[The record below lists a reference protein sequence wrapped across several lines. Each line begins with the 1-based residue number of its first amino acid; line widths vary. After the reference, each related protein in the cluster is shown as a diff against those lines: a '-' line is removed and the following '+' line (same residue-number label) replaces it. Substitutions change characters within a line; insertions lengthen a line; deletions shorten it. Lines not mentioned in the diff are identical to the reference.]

1 MIQLVAILGVLGI
14 GIVFSILGAIKLPLT
29 EKLKID
35 DAKFGSLISTL
46 MFTSIILVLL
56 IGPLVDSFGHKPIA
70 VIGSLIA
77 GLSIFMVAYSGSY
90 KGVVIACVGLGIG
103 GMCVNTVG
111 NTLLPIV
118 LFDGQNPPAASNFGN
133 VFFGVGAFLT
143 PFFIGLLLKRL
154 GFSNTL
160 SIVGAIVLIPI
171 IFALWTSGYPE
182 LESYGVGSAFSLL
195 GNPVVLIASLALFC
209 YIALEVSMGGWITSF
224 LTEVGLTAG
233 KASGVLSGFWIA
245 LMIARLVTS
254 KFVSPEIGATII
266 AVLAIVSVATIIIM
280 IMAKNK
286 MIATVGVL
294 ITGLVFGPVFPT
306 VIGYTFSK
314 IAPELYGSA
323 FAIMFA
329 VGLLGGTIIPK
340 AIGNYAQG
348 KTIQKSL
355 VILAVTAGVLFVVSL
370 IFRVV

>member
-14 GIVFSILGAIKLPLT
+14 GIVFSILGAVKLSLT

-56 IGPLVDSFGHKPIA
+56 IGPLVDAIGHKPIA
-70 VIGSLIA
+70 VAGFLIA
-77 GLSIFMVAYSGSY
+77 GISVFMLAYSGSY
-90 KGVVIACVGLGIG
+90 KGAVFACIGLGIG

-118 LFDGQNPPAASNFGN
+118 LFGGENPPAASNLGN

-143 PFFIGLLLKRL
+143 PFIVGLLLKRL

-160 SIVGAIVLIPI
+160 SIIGGIVLVPI
-171 IFALWTSGYPE
+171 IFALLATTYPE
-182 LESYGVGSAFSLL
+182 IPGYEIWSAFSLL
-195 GNPVVLIASLALFC
+195 GTPVVLVASLVLFC
-209 YIALEVSMGGWITSF
+209 YVALEVSMGGWITSY
-224 LTEVGLTAG
+224 LTEVGMSAA

-245 LMIARLVTS
+245 LMIARLVTAG
-254 KFVSPEIGATII
+254 FVTPAVGTTVI
-266 AVLAIVSVATIIIM
+266 AILALVSVVTIIIM
-280 IMAKNK
+280 ILAKNK
-286 MIATVGVL
+286 TLAAVGVL
-294 ITGLVFGPVFPT
+294 ITGLAFGPIFPT
-306 VIGYTFSK
+306 VVGYTFSK

-329 VGLLGGTIIPK
+329 VGMVGGTTIPK
-340 AIGNYAQG
+340 AIGNFSKG

-355 VILAVTAGVLFVVSL
+355 VILAVTAGILFIISL
-370 IFRVV
+370 VFSTV

>member
-14 GIVFSILGAIKLPLT
+14 GIVISILGAIKLPLT

-70 VIGSLIA
+70 VIGFLIA

-90 KGVVIACVGLGIG
+90 KGVVIACIGLGIG

-111 NTLLPIV
+111 NTLIPMV
-118 LFDGQNPPAASNFGN
+118 LFYGQNPPAASNLGN

-171 IFALWTSGYPE
+171 IFALWTSAYPE
-182 LESYGVGSAFSLL
+182 LEGYGVGSAFSLL
-195 GNPVVLIASLALFC
+195 GNPVVLIASLSLFC
-209 YIALEVSMGGWITSF
+209 YLALEVSMAGWITSY
-224 LTEVGLTAG
+224 LTEVGFTAG
-233 KASGVLSGFWIA
+233 KASGILSGFWIA
-245 LMIARLVTS
+245 LIIARLVTS
-254 KFVSPEIGATII
+254 RFVSPEIGAIII
-266 AVLAIVSVATIIIM
+266 AALAIVSVATILIM

-286 MIATVGVL
+286 VTATVGVL
-294 ITGLVFGPVFPT
+294 ITGLAFGPIFPT